1 MKRNKCLDKA
11 ALRDLSPLTIR
22 ILARMGAQG
31 AEIRRRLTHLFEG
44 RHGLSRKASSRQL

>member
-22 ILARMGAQG
+22 ILARMGAKG
-31 AEIRRRLTHLFEG
+31 AEIRRRLTHLFQG
-44 RHGLSRKASSRQL
+44 RNGLSRKVSSGRL